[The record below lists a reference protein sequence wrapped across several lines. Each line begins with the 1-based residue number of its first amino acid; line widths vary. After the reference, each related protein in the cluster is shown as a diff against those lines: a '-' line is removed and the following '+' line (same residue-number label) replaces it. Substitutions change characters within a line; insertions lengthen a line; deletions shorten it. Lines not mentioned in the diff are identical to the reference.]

1 MPILREVEHLDPDP
15 IQRARTTW
23 IEELVQT
30 RPLGDAPRA
39 ASLIAAAEQ
48 AGQAGDRDLQ
58 LDLAW
63 LVASRAWLVDPAP
76 TARRVLIEAADRLGD
91 PGISRPPD
99 PGHPG
104 LCRPVRKGTSDTR
117 ASP

>member
-1 MPILREVEHLDPDP
+1 MSWRRQP
-15 IQRARTTW
+15 
-23 IEELVQT
+23 
-30 RPLGDAPRA
+30 DAPRA

-58 LDLAW
+58 LNLAW

-91 PGISRPPD
+91 SESADLRILAIQAYAD
-99 PGHPG
+99 PFGKAPAILRRLRAAAADVH
-104 LCRPVRKGTSDTR
+104 RDTDAAR
-117 ASP
+117 FLGPAAVA